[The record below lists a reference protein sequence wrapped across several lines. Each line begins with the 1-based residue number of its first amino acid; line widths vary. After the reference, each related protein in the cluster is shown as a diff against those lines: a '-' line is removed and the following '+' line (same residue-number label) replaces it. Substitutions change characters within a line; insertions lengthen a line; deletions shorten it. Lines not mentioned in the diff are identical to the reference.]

1 MQFKGRFTDGTKGFS
16 RDRKLTFKALVILIS
31 QGMLKSVQRELN
43 QFYQKI
49 SDETYEIHAVTK
61 GAFTQARAKLIPEA
75 FLELTHACL
84 PEFYESAPYYA
95 WKEHRLIA
103 IDGSTLNLPNH
114 KTVEE
119 EFGVHHVGCNADVK
133 RSMARISL
141 CYDVAN
147 LITLDARID
156 KFTTSE
162 HNLLRT
168 HLDTVK
174 FLPKD
179 ILLLDRGYPSIALM
193 YELQHR
199 NIHFCMRMKDSWWKE
214 VQKMIES
221 GGTDKEVMFRL
232 PSKDIELQKKLGSRK
247 INVRCRMVVIELE
260 NGVKEVLCTS
270 LLDKNMYSLSDLR
283 ELYHYR
289 WGVEEAYKLLKER
302 VEIEVFSGKTAKAV
316 KQDFYAKV
324 FMMTM
329 CAIMSFP
336 IEQKVR
342 EESKSAKTKHPKQ
355 INRTNALGFIK
366 SSWPVLWMK
375 RKLGKMLVNFDL
387 VLEKTADLVRPGRS
401 FPRKHSQKKPPP
413 MNYKQL

>member
-1 MQFKGRFTDGTKGFS
+1 M
-16 RDRKLTFKALVILIS
+16 V
-31 QGMLKSVQRELN
+31 KSVQRELN

-49 SDETYEIHAVTK
+49 SDETYEIQAVTK

-75 FLELTHACL
+75 FLELMHACL

-95 WKEHRLIA
+95 WNGHRLLA

-114 KTVEE
+114 KTIEE
-119 EFGVHHVGCNADVK
+119 EFGVHNVGCNADVK
-133 RSMARISL
+133 RSMARMSL
-141 CYDVAN
+141 CYDVGN

-162 HNLLRT
+162 QALLST
-168 HLDTVK
+168 HLDTVS
-174 FLPKD
+174 FLPND

-193 YELQHR
+193 YELRHR
-199 NIHFCMRMKDSWWKE
+199 KIHFCMRMKDCWWKE
-214 VQKMIES
+214 VQKMIEA
-221 GGTDKEVMFRL
+221 GETDKEVTFRL
-232 PSKDIELQKKLGSRK
+232 PPKDIALQKKLGSKK
-247 INVRCRMVVIELE
+247 INVKCRLVVIELE
-260 NGVKEVLCTS
+260 NGGKEVLCTS
-270 LLDKNMYSLSDLR
+270 LLDKTMYSLTDLK
-283 ELYHYR
+283 ELYHFR

-302 VEIEVFSGKTAKAV
+302 VEVGVFSGKTAKAV

-336 IEQKVR
+336 IEQKVK
-342 EESKSAKTKHPKQ
+342 EESRTVKTKYPKQ
-355 INRTNALGFIK
+355 INRTNAIGFVK

-375 RKLGKMLVNFDL
+375 KKLSKMLVNLDK
-387 VLEKTADLVRPGRS
+387 VLEKTVDIVRLGRS
-401 FPRKHSQKKPPP
+401 FHRKHTQKKPPS

>member
-1 MQFKGRFTDGTKGFS
+1 M
-16 RDRKLTFKALVILIS
+16 TFKTLVILIS

-49 SDETYEIHAVTK
+49 SDEPYEILAVTK
-61 GAFTQARAKLIPEA
+61 GAFTQARAKLVPEA
-75 FLELTHACL
+75 FLELMHTSL
-84 PEFYESAPYYA
+84 PEFYDSAPYYA
-95 WKEHRLIA
+95 WKEHRLLA

-114 KTVEE
+114 KSIEE
-119 EFGVHHVGCNADVK
+119 EFGVHNVGCNADVK
-133 RSMARISL
+133 RSMAHISL

-162 HNLLRT
+162 HALLRG
-168 HLDTVK
+168 HLGTVS
-174 FLPKD
+174 FLPND

-214 VQKMIES
+214 VQKMIEV
-221 GGTDKEVMFRL
+221 GETDKEVTFRL
-232 PSKDIELQKKLGSRK
+232 PSKDLGLQKALGSKK
-247 INVRCRMVVIELE
+247 INVRCRLVVIELA
-260 NGVKEVLCTS
+260 NGTKEVLCTS
-270 LLDKNMYSLSDLR
+270 LLDKHLYTLADLE

-302 VEIEVFSGKTAKAV
+302 VEIGVFSGKTATAV

-342 EESKSAKTKHPKQ
+342 EESKAAKTKYPKQ
-355 INRTNALGFIK
+355 INRTNALGFVK
-366 SSWPVLWMK
+366 NSWAVLWMK
-375 RKLGKMLVNFDL
+375 KKLGKMFVNLDMI
-387 VLEKTADLVRPGRS
+387 LEKTVDLVRPGRS
-401 FPRKHSQKKPPP
+401 FPRKHTPKKPPP